1 MGNYDDRIV
10 KVDQEFFQPL
20 NSRKIQVVG
29 RLIQKKDVRVAE
41 KRLSQKNLDLLA
53 SCKVRH
59 L

>member
-29 RLIQKKDVRVAE
+29 RLIQKKDVRVAK
-41 KRLSQKNLDLLA
+41 KRLSQKNLDFLA
-53 SCKVRH
+53 SCKVSH